1 MSGVLG
7 ARCLTSLVS
16 MLRTLIAW
24 LVFLGG
30 FGIEA
35 GVDRFL
41 RMRDGDV
48 TTGGIPESLWF
59 AVPTVLAIAA
69 TFLLWQATRPLRT
82 VWKRLTVVTVQLVVG
97 FVIYAAGCLW
107 YVVGS

>member
-1 MSGVLG
+1 
-7 ARCLTSLVS
+7 
-16 MLRTLIAW
+16 MLRTLTAW

-30 FGIEA
+30 FGVEV

-48 TTGGIPESLWF
+48 TTGGIPEPLWF
-59 AVPTVLAIAA
+59 AIPILLAVAA
-69 TFLLWQATRPLRT
+69 AFLAWQGTRPLHA
-82 VWKRLTVVTVQLVVG
+82 VWKRLAVVSVQLVVG

-107 YVVGS
+107 YVVGSGIDSL